1 MNKIV
6 SSLVL
11 SVSALMATTAAI
23 AAPDHRQ
30 DDRRYHPSYQH
41 QDHRWDKDHRPSNWN
56 NNNRYDNNRYD
67 RNDFRRVNPSR
78 DWRVGQ
84 SFPRYFDS
92 SRYKVSDREARRL
105 PNTGR
110 YQQWYKINGDYV
122 LVNDRTDRII
132 RIKNG

>member
-1 MNKIV
+1 MHKFV
-6 SSLVL
+6 STLVL
-11 SVSALMATTAAI
+11 SVSAILATSAAM

-30 DDRRYHPSYQH
+30 DDRRYHAQH
-41 QDHRWDKDHRPSNWN
+41 QDSRWNDNKHSGNWN
-56 NNNRYDNNRYD
+56 NNNRYDNNRY
-67 RNDFRRVNPSR
+67 NSRVNPSR

-84 SFPRYFDS
+84 TLPRAYDS

-132 RIKNG
+132 RIRN

>member
-6 SSLVL
+6 STLVL
-11 SVSALMATTAAI
+11 SISALMATSAVM

-41 QDHRWDKDHRPSNWN
+41 QDNRYQDKHWN
-56 NNNRYDNNRYD
+56 NNNRFD
-67 RNDFRRVNPSR
+67 RNDSRRVNPSR

-84 SFPRYFDS
+84 SLPRAYDS